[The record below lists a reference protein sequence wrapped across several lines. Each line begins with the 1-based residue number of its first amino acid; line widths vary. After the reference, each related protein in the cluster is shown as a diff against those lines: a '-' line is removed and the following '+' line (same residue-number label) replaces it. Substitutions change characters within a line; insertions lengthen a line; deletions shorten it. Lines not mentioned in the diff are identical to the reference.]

1 MDTRKIIEGLKARMF
16 DPSYISALKTA
27 YGDQVAEGYFD
38 TEEKEYNL
46 AVKFLS
52 QKLSEDQKAILA
64 SMEANYA
71 EKYSYASTYPFYCGL
86 LCAFEQFFL
95 PDRQQVFDF
104 GTSIN
109 EDLNT
114 LPRMKRHV
122 KYYELNTQIL
132 EETNTLSRDA
142 DEETTDHITS
152 ISCGWDQRIH
162 SASVYAFYIGY
173 RFGLDVIDQVVP
185 MGSMSLMPKTLYL
198 EYELGFTT
206 PYRNREREKERKA
219 NEQSF

>member
-1 MDTRKIIEGLKARMF
+1 MDTRNIIEGIKARIF
-16 DPSYISALKTA
+16 DPSYASALKTA
-27 YGDQVAEGYFD
+27 YDDQVKAGYFE
-38 TEEKEYNL
+38 TEEKEYAL
-46 AVKFLS
+46 GAEFLS
-52 QKLSEDQKAILA
+52 QKLSEEQKVILA

-95 PDRQQVFDF
+95 PSQKQIFDF
-104 GTSIN
+104 STSIN

-122 KYYELNTQIL
+122 RYHELNTQIL
-132 EETNTLSRDA
+132 DQTNQLLADA
-142 DEETTDHITS
+142 DDETTEHITS
-152 ISCGWDQRIH
+152 ISCGWDQRAH

-173 RFGLDVIDQVVP
+173 RFGLDTIDAVVP
-185 MGSMSLMPKTLYL
+185 MGSMDLMPKTLYL

-206 PYRNREREKERKA
+206 PYKSREHEKERNT
-219 NEQSF
+219 NE

>member
-27 YGDQVAEGYFD
+27 YGDQVEAGYFEI
-38 TEEKEYNL
+38 EEKEYAL
-46 AVKFLS
+46 GSEFLS
-52 QKLSEDQKAILA
+52 EKLSEEQKTILA

-95 PDRQQVFDF
+95 PNQKQVFDF
-104 GTSIN
+104 STSIN

-122 KYYELNTQIL
+122 RYHALNTQIL
-132 EETNTLSRDA
+132 DETNHLLQGA
-142 DEETTDHITS
+142 DEETTEHITS
-152 ISCGWDQRIH
+152 VSCGWDQRVH

-173 RFGLDVIDQVVP
+173 RFGLDVIDTVVP
-185 MGSMSLMPKTLYL
+185 MGSISLVEKTLFL

-206 PYRNREREKERKA
+206 PYKSREQEKREEH
-219 NEQSF
+219 Q